1 MGKYIIN
8 EGHEYYDEN
17 ECDARGYPVKRWR
30 STGGS
35 YESISEPEVGD
46 SWIFEENGKLYQR
59 RITAVHFNG
68 CVYENTDSYDVE
80 YSTSEIKPDQLVM
93 DEKWVLNK
101 ETHLGETKHGV
112 FNGRNEIVVP
122 YEYDYIKGLNFIYD
136 QKVTTFGVRKGDK
149 WGIIDCKGG
158 TLKHITPLEYDEIKD
173 IDIKNAVKVRKD
185 NKWGVIDCS
194 DGSLKIPISYDSI
207 EHFGRN
213 WIAKQG
219 ENDSYYDNDFN
230 VISLQLSHYKI
241 IQPAYDGLFI
251 AEDYFK
257 ENTVGVL
264 DLNGK
269 VIIPMKFYSI
279 ICVRDGFLAEEY
291 KYSMVGRNDPKR
303 YLFDQNGQTIIGPF
317 KKLTD
322 ILDDETEINGEMYS
336 FSTRNNVIIPDSVT
350 KITGGAFYWC
360 NQLESVTIGQNV
372 AYIGP
377 NSFVKCPKL
386 LNISVD
392 KDNPY
397 FSSDDGV
404 LFDKNKT
411 TIIKYPSFKSDETF
425 IIPETV
431 KKISRCA
438 FDDASFLKKII
449 IPNGLKEIDDG
460 AFRGCRFIKEFEI
473 PDSVTSIGQ
482 YVFRNCKSL
491 ELIKLPNSL
500 RNIPDGTFED
510 CNQLETIQL
519 PTNVETIGKSAFK
532 GCSQLKFNSFPNSIR
547 KIDEYAFEGCSQLES
562 ISFSDSIREIGYHAF
577 KGCLQ
582 LKYVFLPDSACKIEK
597 YAFDDCSQ
605 LEFLRMPKII
615 QGWDELFFPRYRQH
629 SIKHFQT
636 TLETYEEI
644 RYRIPENVTVEII
657 VESLEEFGTGK
668 YGNYYIRR
676 LPISEENWN
685 RYRDIILNNCK
696 GIGEVFL
703 GTKLLYCN
711 SKTYSLLPY
720 ENYAIYGDYA
730 FAHCEMMKMENL
742 LAYCKNFTED
752 YRKKIMEKESELVLP
767 DSVQSIG
774 KGAFMGCTIL
784 VSVTIPES
792 VTYLGDEAFKDCIN
806 LKEITI
812 PKSIPWLGKNTFS
825 GCNSLKRM
833 LMKRKLY
840 KKSKWKLPETI
851 EVLFYDEE

>member
-35 YESISEPEVGD
+35 YESNSEPEVGD

-158 TLKHITPLEYDEIKD
+158 TLKNITPLEYDEIKD

-194 DGSLKIPISYDSI
+194 DGSLKMPISYDSI

-264 DLNGK
+264 DLNGN
-269 VIIPMKFYSI
+269 VIIPMKF
-279 ICVRDGFLAEEY
+279 DGIRCLNNVFLAEEY
-291 KYSMVGRNDPKR
+291 KYSIGGLDYNHPKR

-317 KKLTD
+317 NKLTD

-336 FSTRNNVIIPDSVT
+336 FSTRNNVIIPDSVK
-350 KITGGAFYWC
+350 KITGDAFYWC
-360 NQLESVTIGQNV
+360 KQLESVTIGKNV

-377 NSFVKCPKL
+377 NSFVNCPKL

-404 LFDKNKT
+404 LYDNNKT
-411 TIIKYPSFKSDETF
+411 TIIKYPSYKSTETF

-431 KKISRCA
+431 KKISRYA

-449 IPNGLKEIDDG
+449 ILNGLTEIDDG
-460 AFRGCRFIKEFEI
+460 AFSGCHIIKEFEI
-473 PDSVTSIGQ
+473 PDSVTSIGK
-482 YVFRNCKSL
+482 YAFENCKSL
-491 ELIKLPNSL
+491 ELIKLPDSL
-500 RNIPDGTFED
+500 KNIPDGIFIG
-510 CNQLETIQL
+510 CNKLETIQL
-519 PTNVETIGKSAFK
+519 PSNLETIGEKAFK
-532 GCSQLKFNSFPNSIR
+532 DCSQFESINLPDSIYKIGGCAFENCSQLESISFPNSIR
-547 KIDEYAFEGCSQLES
+547 KI
-562 ISFSDSIREIGYHAF
+562 GYHAF
-577 KGCLQ
+577 KSCSQ
-582 LKYVFLPDSACKIEK
+582 LKNVFLPDSACEIDV

-615 QGWDELFFPRYRQH
+615 QNWSVLFFSGFSQH

-636 TLETYEEI
+636 TLEIYEEI
-644 RYRIPENVTVEII
+644 KYRIPENVSVEFLGEEEKYDSQLTQEISNAKSAKEADRSCTWTDEYGVIYSADHKTLLRAPIGLQNYTIYEGTEII
-657 VESLEEFGTGK
+657 
-668 YGNYYIRR
+668 N
-676 LPISEENWN
+676 
-685 RYRDIILNNCK
+685 
-696 GIGEVFL
+696 
-703 GTKLLYCN
+703 
-711 SKTYSLLPY
+711 
-720 ENYAIYGDYA
+720 DYA
-730 FAHCEMMKMENL
+730 FVKSYKTL
-742 LAYCKNFTED
+742 LSVIIPD
-752 YRKKIMEKESELVLP
+752 SIKKIGRNAFYNCKKLHLKVPVTIKQIAGDALREVMYVEYEEKERE
-767 DSVQSIG
+767 
-774 KGAFMGCTIL
+774 
-784 VSVTIPES
+784 
-792 VTYLGDEAFKDCIN
+792 
-806 LKEITI
+806 
-812 PKSIPWLGKNTFS
+812 
-825 GCNSLKRM
+825 
-833 LMKRKLY
+833 
-840 KKSKWKLPETI
+840 
-851 EVLFYDEE
+851 